1 MPSDR
6 DATEPGPI
14 DIRYHIAVVNEFVA
28 GIPNEVFKNDNM
40 RLDAVVRCLEIISEV
55 SRRLPLALKKQHRS
69 IRWRDMAAAGDIYR
83 HRYKDGQASIVWPM
97 ITLSLPSLRIM
108 IVNQLALM
116 ADRAQTT

>member
-14 DIRYHIAVVNEFVA
+14 DIHHHIAVVKGFVA
-28 GIPNEVFKNDNM
+28 GVPNEVFKNDNM
-40 RLDAVVRCLEIISEV
+40 RLDATVRCLEIISEA

-69 IRWRDMAAAGDIYR
+69 IRRRDFATAGNIYR
-83 HRYKDGQASIVWPM
+83 REYKYVQASIVRPM

-108 IVNQLALM
+108 IVSQLALM